1 MRNSPTRI
9 LLVGTSEESSNFI
22 LSVLRKLGFNVA
34 FATNIEMSIQ
44 KALKELPD
52 LIICF
57 YDLNELSGFQ
67 VYNILDNEI
76 FKHEIPFIMVFNQF
90 RKNELFVAVELGID
104 SFIFPPYD
112 LERISNI
119 ILKQLEKNAKRKAGD
134 IIKFDSVCKVIPY
147 GIFVADNK
155 QVVETN
161 ETFEKLIEG
170 TAKVNG
176 RHTLREIFNFS
187 NGNDDELK
195 LSRFMNGLT
204 QDCSFCDIKIN
215 GRNNDQF
222 NLYFSLVNKRGSS
235 SKVVGIVIPQ
245 KEVTS
250 NLKSIDFLRNTKGDK
265 KDFLDPDVITSRER
279 QVLQL
284 SAMGSPIKQ
293 IAERLGISE
302 RTVEK
307 HRSNIIQKTKS
318 ENIMEAVFLYGKNH
332 MLNMY

>member
-1 MRNSPTRI
+1 MRTSPANI
-9 LLVGTSEESSNFI
+9 LLIGASEESSNFLLTTI
-22 LSVLRKLGFNVA
+22 RKLGIDVVFVS
-34 FATNIEMSIQ
+34 NIEMVLQ
-44 KALKELPD
+44 KSMKEQPD

-57 YDLNELSGFQ
+57 YELNELNGFQ
-67 VYNILDNEI
+67 VYSILNNEI
-76 FKHEIPFIMVFNQF
+76 LKNEIPFIMVFNQF

-119 ILKQLEKNAKRKAGD
+119 IQKQIQKSAVRNSD
-134 IIKFDSVCKVIPY
+134 SVIKFDSVCKVIPY
-147 GIFVADNK
+147 GIFLANDRV
-155 QVVETN
+155 VVETN
-161 ETFEKLIEG
+161 ETFDQLVGKTPKE
-170 TAKVNG
+170 NG
-176 RHTLREIFNFS
+176 KHSLREVFNF
-187 NGNDDELK
+187 NHANDDELK

-204 QDCSFCDIKIN
+204 KHCCFNDIKIN
-215 GRNNDQF
+215 GRNGDRF
-222 NLYFSLVNKRGSS
+222 KLYFSLVKKRGSS
-235 SKVVGIVIPQ
+235 SKIIGIVIPVNEPVN
-245 KEVTS
+245 KPLIVDVKRKT
-250 NLKSIDFLRNTKGDK
+250 NGGKV
-265 KDFLDPDVITSRER
+265 DFLDPNLITSRER

-284 SAMGSPIKQ
+284 SATGTPIKQ